1 MKSGVVC
8 LYKEKGFTSH
18 DAVAKLR
25 RLYQT
30 KKIGHTGTLDPQ
42 ATGVLPIL
50 IGNAVKACDLMPED
64 RKTYCA
70 TVRFGIKTFTEDVW
84 GEVLETDEKRPTR
97 EAFLSAMESFRGTY
111 GQIPPMVSA
120 VKVNGKKLYEYA
132 REGKIIPREKRPV
145 TVHSLELLS
154 FSGEEATVRAE
165 VSKGTYIRTLLWDI
179 CQKAGVI
186 GAMSELER
194 EKSAGFSLDFSVT
207 LSEIEEMT
215 PEERENLLLPTEH
228 LFDPY
233 PSLFLPAFF
242 DRLIANG
249 CAVSQKKIGSQ
260 FPVGKM
266 LRLYRNGRFFALGK
280 VVLEEGEEK
289 IVAVKHFPS
298 AEKEG

>member
-1 MKSGVVC
+1 LKSGVVC